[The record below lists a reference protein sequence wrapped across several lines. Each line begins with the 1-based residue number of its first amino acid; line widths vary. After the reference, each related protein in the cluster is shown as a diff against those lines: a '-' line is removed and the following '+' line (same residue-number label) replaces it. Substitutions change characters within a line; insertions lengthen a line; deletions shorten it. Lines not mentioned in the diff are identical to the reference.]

1 MTNVLL
7 VCHANTCR
15 SVMAHVLLEKMLDAR
30 GVDGNV
36 RVRSGGIAN
45 HARDGMIPSLD
56 ARIVLRE
63 DDIHL
68 AEDAFASTDLR
79 RHREIVAAADL
90 IVTMTAQQ
98 KDTIAAYAEAQGRP
112 VLTLHE
118 LAGEAGDV
126 DDPFGQGED
135 RYRATK
141 DEIKRCLELGV
152 DRMLTLLRDRKGHY
166 QKEVTQ

>member
-1 MTNVLL
+1 MLEQRGIPTV
-7 VCHANTCR
+7 
-15 SVMAHVLLEKMLDAR
+15 VMGTYEFEQLAKLESKNR
-30 GVDGNV
+30 GLAELPLALIPHPL
-36 RVRSGGIAN
+36 GGI
-45 HARDGMIPSLD
+45 
-56 ARIVLRE
+56 RE